1 MTRSADEAPLS
12 GIAVVGMAGR
22 FPGAPDVDT
31 FWANLVAGTASISFF
46 SDAELKAAGVPESVR
61 RRPDYVPAK
70 GVLAGVEQFDA
81 GFFGY
86 SPREAQHLDPQQ
98 RLMLECAW
106 EALEDAGLDAT
117 KLPEWVGV
125 YVGAGDTSY
134 RFHLLRGHVDPLGGS
149 KEPAGFFGNYPDFL
163 ATRLA
168 YKLNLRGPA
177 LGIHTACS
185 TSLVCI
191 NLAASALRGF
201 ECDLA
206 LAGGVSLRLPS
217 SSGYVYEEG
226 GVASRDGHCRP
237 FDASAGGTVASD
249 GVGLVV
255 LKRLDDALRD
265 GDPIHAVIRGWALNN
280 DGAARAGFTAP
291 SVEGQSEVIALAH
304 AAAEVDAR
312 DISYVE
318 AHGTGTPLGDPIEV
332 AALTRAFRANT
343 PDVGFCTLG
352 AVKSNIGHLDAAAG
366 VAGVIKTVQA
376 LRHRVLPPTPHF
388 ERPNPALHLEE
399 SPFVVRTKALP
410 WESPRGPRIAGVSSF
425 GIGGTN
431 AHALLQEAPAP
442 APTAPARPHQ
452 LLLLSARSPNALE
465 AMASRL
471 AAHLR
476 RNSTLALADVAYTSH
491 VGRSR
496 FAYRRALVCR
506 DLDEAVRLL
515 ETPEPRPAEP
525 VSHEGGQPPLVMM
538 FPGQG
543 TPVVDTARALH
554 DSEPRFREE
563 VERCARLLRVPLEL
577 DVRDVLFPAPGR
589 EDEARRLA
597 SQTRVAQP
605 ALFTLEYALAQTWR
619 GWGLEPAALIGHSL
633 GELVAACVAGVFSL
647 EDALRLVVAR
657 GRLMQECA
665 PGAMLAVPL
674 PESELT
680 PLLGPSLCLAAE
692 NGPRACVVSGP
703 DEAVRVL
710 AATLETRGV
719 ATRRLDTSHAFHSPS
734 MDGCL
739 GPLTTL
745 LRRMPL
751 NAPRI
756 PCLSGVTGQWLTPEE
771 ATDPSWWARQLREPV
786 RFSRA
791 LGTLWSLKNPVL
803 LEVGP
808 GATLTSLARRH
819 PERPA
824 STREVE
830 SLPTRPSSR
839 PSCLEDAMGEL
850 WRAGLELD
858 WNALHAGR
866 RQRVRLPP
874 YPFERQRYWIEP
886 EVPIAAPPLASASE
900 APASEAPTSEAPTS
914 EARRPLE
921 EWIHQPSWEPAALEN
936 SVSAPPE
943 GPVLVFGDALGL
955 AERVLARWIPP
966 GSSPRITRV
975 EAGTDFSRLG
985 EDSFRIRPAHEED
998 WNALVQAL
1006 RDSGRLP
1013 RHILHAWTVTPA
1025 PGSQV
1030 RLAPGLLDQGFL
1042 GLLQFARA
1050 LGTHAPETSVR
1061 LEVLSSFMQ
1070 AVTPEAPVEPLKAT
1084 LLGACT
1090 VLPLEYPQWTC
1101 RSLDVRADG
1110 TWSEDLVRALATE
1123 LGTAPDEASAMVAWH
1138 EGKRWVRRFT
1148 RQAPG
1153 ASAPEPPLRER
1164 GVYLVAG
1171 GLGGIGLVLARTLAR
1186 RARARL
1192 ALLTR
1197 SAFPPRE
1204 EWAKWMEGAAEDAVP
1219 SWRDE
1224 ADPSERRRVQHRI
1237 RCGRELE
1244 RLGAEVEVYVVDVA
1258 DASAMRAVVGQVR
1271 ARFGAIHG
1279 ALHAAATFDDGVIP
1293 LRSREQSER
1302 ALRTKVL
1309 GSVVLH
1315 DVLAGE
1321 PLDWFVLCSSLAA
1334 VMGSF
1339 GQADYC
1345 AANAFQDAY
1354 AHALRIGGLAGA
1366 KALDWG
1372 TWRDTGAA
1380 MRLVARTRGA
1390 SREPAPSPLEH
1401 VLFDSEWHGPS
1412 GERAFGLTL
1421 RGSADWFVAEH
1432 RLGGVPTLPG
1442 VAYLE
1447 LARAACAQVTGT
1459 QTVEVSEL
1467 WFLVPLAVPSSESR
1481 HVRVVLQPRGEGF
1494 ELHVESR
1501 APDARA
1507 WREHARGH
1515 VRAIPPVVEQ
1525 VQPELLRAACD
1536 QEEPVP
1542 GAPLEQGPVDAGPR
1556 WHGLLQWVRRGPRQK
1571 LARLDLPEAFHG
1583 DLARFQL
1590 HPALMDIATSYA
1602 IPGGTPWLAFGYERV
1617 RIQGPLPARVLSH
1630 VSLPEDTGAEAREL
1644 RLQVRLLDL
1653 EGGERVRIDGYLLRP
1668 YDKPAASPAPA
1679 RDNVELTLG
1688 TPGLLESL
1696 GTRACAR
1703 PAPGPGQVEI
1713 SVAATGINFLDVLGA
1728 LGMLP
1733 ALEAEEQVL
1742 GRECSGR
1749 ISAVGEGVTGLSVGD
1764 EVLAMAAGSFRAH
1777 VLVDASQVVLKPSTL
1792 SLSEGSAQLV
1802 PFATA
1807 YYSLFPVGRL
1817 RRGERVLIHAAAGG
1831 LGLAAV
1837 QLAQR
1842 AGAEIFATA
1851 GSEAKRE
1858 HLRSLGV
1865 AHVLDSRDA
1874 SFAREIRER
1883 THGRGVD
1890 VVLNSLA
1897 GELLL
1902 AGLSVLA
1909 PHGRFLELGK
1919 RDLHADLRVGLRALS
1934 RGQTFAAIDF
1944 GPHHPDFRAVLEE
1957 VTARLARGE
1966 LQPLPTRLFPAER
1979 AAEAFQYMAR
1989 ARHIGRIAVSMD
2001 GVALAPAALPSS
2013 EEAPRPPWEDPQL
2026 AEGIS
2031 SEEGAEIFLRALAS
2045 PGARLL
2051 ISPQDFG
2058 AWLRG
2063 QSGER
2068 GVREKERLVTAGASS
2083 PSSPVPPSSLE
2094 QVIIHVWKKHL
2105 GVERVL
2111 PTDSFFQLGG
2121 DSLLGIQVVA
2131 DLRKQLNLELP
2142 VSTLFSHPTLSAL
2155 AEALRARQA
2164 PKVDAPSVVSPASSV
2179 PALVPEPSARFE
2191 PFPLTDVQEAYWVG
2205 RRSAF
2210 ELGGVAAHGYFEI
2223 ESPGLDV
2230 ERFIHCWR
2238 QLIERHDM
2246 LRMIVLPDGRQQV
2259 LARVPEYQPEVI
2271 DLRGLP
2277 PQEAEARRLALRERM
2292 AHQVLD
2298 SERWPLFEIVLC
2310 LDSGGPRIHMSMDA
2324 LVLDAWSSAVLRRD
2338 FSRLYHSP
2346 EQPLEPLALTFRDY
2360 VLAERKQREGAAHE
2374 RARAYWWARLDSLP
2388 PPPELPLVR
2397 EPSTLVNARFTHR
2410 EAQLAPA
2417 LWTRLQAH
2425 ARAHG
2430 LTPSAACMA
2439 AFSEVLARWS
2449 RSPRFTLNLTLFQR
2463 LPLHAQVD
2471 ELVGDFTSLVLLE
2484 VDAHCAPSFAERAT
2498 RLQAQ
2503 LWRDLEHSGISAVQ
2517 LIRELVRTGRRA
2529 PGAIVPVVFTSVLS
2543 LDARGPSGS
2552 LSFFEGELVYSAS
2565 QTPQVWLDH
2574 GVHEDAGALVLSWDA
2589 VDALFPPGMVDDMF
2603 SAYQRLLEGLATE
2616 EAWTSALPELLPLT
2630 QRELLARYNDTR
2642 AALPPG
2648 RLEEGFLAQARRTPE
2663 RPALLAAD
2671 RTLSY
2676 GELAR
2681 HAGTLAARLVERE
2694 VQPRELVAI
2703 AMRKGWE
2710 QAAAVL
2716 GVLQAGAAYLPVDPE
2731 QPSSRLHQILEE
2743 GRVRV
2748 VLTQSALEARV
2759 SWPSGVQVL
2768 EVDRVAP
2775 TDETV
2780 PPRGSPEE
2788 LAYVIYTSGSTGR
2801 PKGVA
2806 IEHRAALNTVVDIN
2820 TRFGFGPEDRILG
2833 LSALTFDLSVQDILG
2848 PLRLGGALV
2857 LPFAEQEKD
2866 PAHWWERL
2874 VSGLVTVWNSTPAL
2888 MGLLVEYAEGRG
2900 LALPP
2905 ALRLVLLSGDW
2916 IPVDLPGRI
2925 RALGAH
2931 VQVVSLGGATE
2942 ASIWSIFH
2950 PIGEVSP
2957 SWKSIPYG
2965 TPLANQRFHV
2975 LDARLMPRPVGVP
2988 GELYIGGVGLAR
3000 EYWAAPTLTSERF
3013 IHHPV
3018 TGERLYRTGDHG
3030 RMLPEGVIEFLGRED
3045 SQVKVQGF
3053 RVELGE
3059 IESALAQ
3066 HPALSASV
3074 VAARGQP
3081 RGERRLVA
3089 YVVPRPGHGP
3099 SVGELRRFLAERL
3112 PAYMVPSTFV
3122 TLESLPRSRNGK
3134 IARDQLPEP
3143 REQTA
3148 TPTAPAPST
3157 RQDALS
3163 QRMTALVMEALR
3175 LERLEPDDNLLDLGA
3190 DSVALI
3196 RLINRLDTELR
3207 FRPRLAEL
3215 YSHASV
3221 KGLLALHGR
3230 MAGETPRAPVR
3241 SEAPRAAP
3249 RLVEDRE
3256 AFKAS
3261 RPGLRRFP
3269 ENTAAVAL
3277 DAGTSTPPRRRSIRA
3292 YGLEPVKREQ
3302 LGRLLA
3308 PLRELREGDAMRYL
3322 YGSAGGLY
3330 PVQTYLHVK
3339 PGRVEGLVAGT
3350 WYHDPSTH
3358 RLVPLSMGAE
3368 LDRRIHDA
3376 YQNRPTFDAAAF
3388 SIFLVG
3394 RMSAIEPIY
3403 AEHSLHFATLEAGL
3417 MTQWMELEAATHGL
3431 GLCQIGELDFAPVR
3445 PLLHLDEDH
3454 VLLHSLVGG
3463 GLPPQRTQGEA
3474 PTQGPGAPSRQVA
3487 DLLRQVK
3494 ALSPEAAR
3502 KLLDARRGPSGD
3514 RDE

>member
-1 MTRSADEAPLS
+1 MTRSADESPLS

-22 FPGAPDVDT
+22 FPGAPDVDS
-31 FWANLVAGTASISFF
+31 FWANLVAGTESISFF
-46 SDAELKAAGVPESVR
+46 SDAELAAAGVPESVR
-61 RRPDYVPAK
+61 RRPGYVPAK
-70 GVLAGVEQFDA
+70 GVLAGVDQFDA

-106 EALEDAGLDAT
+106 EALEDAGLDVA

-134 RFHLLRGHVDPLGGS
+134 RFHLLRGHADPLGGS

-217 SSGYVYEEG
+217 NSGYVHEEG

-249 GVGLVV
+249 GVALVV

-280 DGAARAGFTAP
+280 DGAARAGFSAP
-291 SVEGQSEVIALAH
+291 SIEGQSEVIALAH
-304 AAAEVDAR
+304 AAAGVDAR

-332 AALTRAFRANT
+332 AALTRAFRAHT

-376 LRHRVLPPTPHF
+376 LRHRVLPPTLHF

-399 SPFVVRTKALP
+399 SPFVVHTRVLP

-442 APTAPARPHQ
+442 EPTAPARPHQ
-452 LLLLSARSPNALE
+452 VLLLSARSPSALE
-465 AMASRL
+465 TMASRL

-476 RNSTLALADVAYTSH
+476 RHPTLSLADVAYTSQ

-496 FAYRRALVCR
+496 FAWRRALVCR
-506 DLDEAVRLL
+506 DLDEAARLL
-515 ETPEPRPAEP
+515 DTPEPRPAEP
-525 VSHEGGQPPLVMM
+525 LSLEGGPPPLVMM

-543 TPVVDTARALH
+543 TSVVGTARALH

-563 VERCARLLRVPLEL
+563 VERCARLLRDSLGL
-577 DVRDVLFPAPGR
+577 DVRDVLFPPPGR
-589 EDEARRLA
+589 EDEARGLA

-605 ALFTLEYALAQTWR
+605 ALFTLEYALVQTWR
-619 GWGLEPAALIGHSL
+619 SWGLEPAALIGHSL

-657 GRLMQECA
+657 GRLMQECP

-680 PLLGPSLCLAAE
+680 ALLGPALCLAAE

-703 DEAVRVL
+703 DEAVRAL
-710 AATLETRGV
+710 AATLDARGV

-751 NAPRI
+751 HAPRI
-756 PCLSGVTGQWLTPEE
+756 PCLSGLTGQWLTAEE
-771 ATDPSWWARQLREPV
+771 ATDASWWARQLREPV

-791 LGTLWSLKNPVL
+791 LDTLWSLKRPVL

-808 GATLTSLARRH
+808 GSTLTSLARRH
-819 PERPA
+819 PGRPA
-824 STREVE
+824 AVREVE

-839 PSCLEDAMGEL
+839 PPCLEDAVGEL

-886 EVPIAAPPLASASE
+886 EVPAALPPPAPVPE
-900 APASEAPTSEAPTS
+900 APAAEAPAP

-921 EWIHQPSWEPAALEN
+921 DWLYQPGWEPAALQAPV
-936 SVSAPPE
+936 SVPPE

-955 AERVLARWIPP
+955 AEQVLARWLPP
-966 GSSPRITRV
+966 GASTRVTRV
-975 EAGTDFSRLG
+975 EAGADFARLG
-985 EDSFRIRPAHEED
+985 EGAFRIRPAHSED
-998 WNALVQAL
+998 WNALVLAL
-1006 RDSGRLP
+1006 RDSERLP
-1013 RHILHAWTVTPA
+1013 RHVLHAWAVTPA
-1025 PGSQV
+1025 PDSRV
-1030 RLAPGLLDQGFL
+1030 RLEPALLDQGFL
-1042 GLLQFARA
+1042 GLLQLARA
-1050 LGTHAPETSVR
+1050 LGTHAPEASVR
-1061 LEVLSSFMQ
+1061 FDILSSFMQ
-1070 AVTPEAPVEPLKAT
+1070 AVTAEVPVEPLKAT

-1101 RSLDVRADG
+1101 RSLDVRFDG
-1110 TWSEDLVRALATE
+1110 AWSEELVRALATE
-1123 LGTAPDEASAMVAWH
+1123 LGTVPDEASTMVAWH

-1148 RQAPG
+1148 RQAPV
-1153 ASAPEPPLRER
+1153 AVPEQPLRER

-1171 GLGGIGLVLARTLAR
+1171 GLGGVGLVLARTLAQ
-1186 RARARL
+1186 RAKARL

-1204 EWAKWMEGAAEDAVP
+1204 EWAEWMAGAEEDAVP

-1224 ADPSERRRVQHRI
+1224 VDPSERRRVQHRI
-1237 RCGRELE
+1237 RCVRELE
-1244 RLGAEVEVYVVDVA
+1244 RLGAEVEVYGVDVA
-1258 DASAMRAVVGQVR
+1258 DASAMRAVVGQVH
-1271 ARFGAIHG
+1271 ARFGSIHG
-1279 ALHAAATFDDGVIP
+1279 AIHAAATFDDGVIQ
-1293 LRSREQSER
+1293 LRDRAQSER
-1302 ALRTKVL
+1302 ALRTKVH

-1315 DVLAGE
+1315 EVLAEE
-1321 PLDWFVLCSSLAA
+1321 PLDWFILCSSLAA
-1334 VMGSF
+1334 VTGSF

-1354 AHALRIGGLAGA
+1354 AHALRRGGLVGA

-1380 MRLVARTRGA
+1380 MRLVARTQGA
-1390 SREPAPSPLEH
+1390 FREEPASLPFSH
-1401 VLFDSEWHGPS
+1401 VLFDSERTSPS
-1412 GERAFGLTL
+1412 GEHAFGLTL

-1447 LARAACAQVTGT
+1447 LARAACARVTGS
-1459 QTVEVSEL
+1459 QAVEVSEL
-1467 WFLVPLAVPSSESR
+1467 WFLAPLSVPSSESR
-1481 HVRVVLQPRGEGF
+1481 RVRVLLQPQGEGF
-1494 ELHVESR
+1494 ELRVESR

-1507 WREHARGH
+1507 WREHARGR
-1515 VRAIPPVVEQ
+1515 VRAIPSLTEH
-1525 VQPELLRAACD
+1525 VQPELLRSLCD
-1536 QEEPVP
+1536 REEPVP
-1542 GAPLEQGPVDAGPR
+1542 GAPGEQGPVDAGPR
-1556 WHGLLQWVRRGPRQK
+1556 WHGLLRWVRRGPRQM
-1571 LARLDLPEAFHG
+1571 LARLELPERFHG

-1617 RIQGPLPARVLSH
+1617 LIQGPLPAQVLSH
-1630 VSLPEDTGAEAREL
+1630 VSLPEDTGAGAREL

-1668 YDKPAASPAPA
+1668 YEGPAATPAPA

-1703 PAPGPGQVEI
+1703 PPPGPGQVEI
-1713 SVAATGINFLDVLGA
+1713 SVAASGLNFLDVLGA

-1733 ALEAEEQVL
+1733 ALDADEQVL

-1749 ISAVGEGVTGLSVGD
+1749 ISAMGEGVSGLRVGD

-1777 VLVDASQVVLKPSTL
+1777 VLVDASQVVLKPASL
-1792 SLSEGSAQLV
+1792 PLSEGAAQLV

-1837 QLAQR
+1837 QLAQGV
-1842 AGAEIFATA
+1842 GAEIFATA

-1865 AHVLDSRDA
+1865 SHVLDSRDA
-1874 SFAREIRER
+1874 SFAKEIRER

-1957 VTARLARGE
+1957 VTVRLAQGE
-1966 LQPLPTRLFPAER
+1966 LQPLPTRLFPVAR

-1989 ARHIGRIAVSMD
+1989 ARHIGRVAVSMD
-2001 GVALAPAALPSS
+2001 GVAQVPAAPLASG
-2013 EEAPRPPWEDPQL
+2013 EAPRPPWEDPQL
-2026 AEGIS
+2026 AGGIS
-2031 SEEGAEIFLRALAS
+2031 SEEGADIFLRALAA
-2045 PGARLL
+2045 PGSRLV

-2058 AWLRG
+2058 ARVRG
-2063 QSGER
+2063 SSGQR
-2068 GVREKERLVTAGASS
+2068 GVREKERLVTAGAAS
-2083 PSSPVPPSSLE
+2083 PSTQGPVSSLE
-2094 QVIIHVWKKHL
+2094 EAIIQVWKKHL

-2131 DLRKQLNLELP
+2131 DLRKQLGLELP

-2155 AEALRARQA
+2155 TEALRARQA
-2164 PKVDAPSVVSPASSV
+2164 PKVDAPTVASPPPSVS
-2179 PALVPEPSARFE
+2179 ALVPEPSARFE

-2223 ESPGLDV
+2223 ESPTLDV

-2259 LARVPEYQPEVI
+2259 LERVPEYQPEVL

-2277 PQEAEARRLALRERM
+2277 PREAEARRLALRERM

-2298 SERWPLFEIVLC
+2298 SERWPLFEIALC
-2310 LDSGGPRIHMSMDA
+2310 LDSRGPRIHMSMDA

-2346 EQPLEPLALTFRDY
+2346 EQPLEPLEITFRDY

-2374 RARAYWWARLDSLP
+2374 RSRAYWWARLDSLP

-2397 EPSTLVNARFTHR
+2397 EPSTLENARFTHR
-2410 EAQLAPA
+2410 ETRLAPA

-2463 LPLHAQVD
+2463 LPLHPQVD

-2484 VDAHCAPSFAERAT
+2484 VDAHRAPTFAERAT
-2498 RLQAQ
+2498 HLQAQ
-2503 LWRDLEHSGISAVQ
+2503 LWRDLEHSGVGAVQ

-2589 VDALFPPGMVDDMF
+2589 VDALFPPGMVEDMF

-2616 EAWTSALPELLPLT
+2616 EAWTGALPELLPPS
-2630 QRELLARYNDTR
+2630 QRELLAHYNATE
-2642 AALPPG
+2642 APLPPG

-2663 RPALLAAD
+2663 RPALLTEG

-2681 HAGTLAARLVERE
+2681 HAATLAARLVELE
-2694 VQPRELVAI
+2694 VRPREFVAI

-2710 QAAAVL
+2710 QAVAVL
-2716 GVLQAGAAYLPVDPE
+2716 GVLQAGAVYLPVDPE
-2731 QPSSRLHQILEE
+2731 QPSSRLHQLLEE

-2748 VLTQSALEARV
+2748 VLTQSVLEPRV
-2759 SWPSGVQVL
+2759 SWPPGVRVL
-2768 EVDRVAP
+2768 AVDALAP
-2775 TDETV
+2775 TDAAP
-2780 PPRGSPEE
+2780 PPRGTPED

-2806 IEHRAALNTVVDIN
+2806 IEHRAALNTLVDIN

-2833 LSALTFDLSVQDILG
+2833 VSALTFDLSVQDILG
-2848 PLRLGGALV
+2848 PLRVGGALV
-2857 LPFAEQEKD
+2857 LPSAEQEKD

-2874 VSGLVTVWNSTPAL
+2874 VSGRVTVWNSTPAL

-2905 ALRLVLLSGDW
+2905 ALRLVMLSGDW
-2916 IPVDLPGRI
+2916 IPLDLPGCI

-2931 VQVVSLGGATE
+2931 VQMVSLGGATE
-2942 ASIWSIFH
+2942 ASIWSIAH

-2957 SWKSIPYG
+2957 DWKSIPYG

-2975 LDARLMPRPVGVP
+2975 LDGRLQPRPVGVP

-3000 EYWAAPTLTSERF
+3000 EYWADPTITAERF
-3013 IHHPV
+3013 LTHPV

-3059 IESALAQ
+3059 IESALAR
-3066 HPALSASV
+3066 HPELSASV
-3074 VAARGQP
+3074 VVARGEP
-3081 RGERRLVA
+3081 RGERRLVG
-3089 YVVPRPGHGP
+3089 YVVPRPGQAPTG
-3099 SVGELRRFLAERL
+3099 GELRRFLAERL

-3122 TLESLPRSRNGK
+3122 TLDSLPRSRNGK

-3143 REQTA
+3143 REQA
-3148 TPTAPAPST
+3148 APPAAVAAPSS
-3157 RQDALS
+3157 QDALT
-3163 QRMTALVMEALR
+3163 RRLTALVQEVLR
-3175 LERLEPDDNLLDLGA
+3175 LERLTPNDNLLDLGA

-3196 RLINRLDTELR
+3196 RLINRLDTELG
-3207 FRPRLAEL
+3207 FRPRLADI
-3215 YSHASV
+3215 YAHASV
-3221 KGLLALHGR
+3221 EGLLALYGR
-3230 MAGETPRAPVR
+3230 VAGEKPKAPVQGG
-3241 SEAPRAAP
+3241 APRAAV

-3269 ENTAAVAL
+3269 EGTAAVAL
-3277 DAGTSTPPRRRSIRA
+3277 DVGTAPPPRRRSVRVF
-3292 YGLEPVKREQ
+3292 GLEPVTREQ
-3302 LGRLLA
+3302 MGRLLA
-3308 PLRELREGDAMRYL
+3308 PLRELSVEDTTRYL
-3322 YGSAGGLY
+3322 YASAGGLY

-3339 PGRVEGLVAGT
+3339 PGRVVGLAAGT

-3358 RLVPLSMGAE
+3358 QLVPLSAGAE

-3376 YQNRPTFDAAAF
+3376 HQNRAIFDSAAF
-3388 SIFLVG
+3388 SLFLVG
-3394 RMSAIEPIY
+3394 RMGAIEPLY

-3417 MTQWMELEAATHGL
+3417 MTQLLDLDAASHGL
-3431 GLCQIGELDFAPVR
+3431 GLCHIGELDFAPVR
-3445 PLLHLDEDH
+3445 ALLRLDEDH

-3463 GLPPQRTQGEA
+3463 GLPSHRAPGEA
-3474 PTQGPGAPSRQVA
+3474 PAPGPGAPSRQVEE
-3487 DLLRQVK
+3487 LLRQVK

-3502 KLLDARRGPSGD
+3502 KLLAARRGPSGE
-3514 RDE
+3514 RNE

>member
-1 MTRSADEAPLS
+1 MTRSADEAFLS

-22 FPGAPDVDT
+22 FPGAADVDS
-31 FWANLVAGTASISFF
+31 FWANLVAGKESISFF
-46 SDAELKAAGVPESVR
+46 SDAELAAAGVPESLR
-61 RRPDYVPAK
+61 RRSDYVPAK
-70 GVLAGVEQFDA
+70 GVLSGVEQFDA

-134 RFHLLRGHVDPLGGS
+134 RFHLLRGHADPLGGS

-191 NLAASALRGF
+191 NMAASALRGF

-206 LAGGVSLRLPS
+206 LAGGVSLRLPPH
-217 SSGYVYEEG
+217 SGYVYEEG

-255 LKRLDDALRD
+255 LKRLEDALRD
-265 GDPIHAVIRGWALNN
+265 GDPIHAVLRGWALNN

-291 SVEGQSEVIALAH
+291 SVEGQSEVITMAH
-304 AAAEVDAR
+304 AAAQVDPR

-332 AALTRAFRANT
+332 AALTRAFRAQT
-343 PDVGFCTLG
+343 EDVGFCTLG

-376 LRHRVLPPTPHF
+376 MRHRVLPPTPHF
-388 ERPNPALHLEE
+388 ERPNPALHLEQ
-399 SPFVVRTKALP
+399 SPFVVRTKALA
-410 WESPRGPRIAGVSSF
+410 WDSPRGPRIAGVSSF

-431 AHALLQEAPAP
+431 AHALLQEAPEP
-442 APTAPARPHQ
+442 EPTAPARPRQ
-452 LLLLSARSPNALE
+452 VLLLSARSPTALE
-465 AMASRL
+465 SMASRL
-471 AAHLR
+471 AVHLR
-476 RNSTLALADVAYTSH
+476 QHPSLPLADVAYTTQ
-491 VGRSR
+491 VGRGR
-496 FAYRRALVCR
+496 FAYRRAVVCQ
-506 DLDEAVRLL
+506 DVDEAVRLL
-515 ETPEPRPAEP
+515 ETPTSAPVEP
-525 VSHEGGQPPLVMM
+525 VSLEGGAPPLVMM

-543 TPVVDTARALH
+543 TPVVNVARALH

-563 VERCARLLRVPLEL
+563 VEHCARLLRASLDL

-589 EDEARRLA
+589 EEEARRLA

-605 ALFTLEYALAQTWR
+605 ALFVLEYALYQTWR
-619 GWGLEPAALIGHSL
+619 SWGLEPAALIGHSL

-657 GRLMQECA
+657 GQLMQACP

-680 PLLGPSLCLAAE
+680 ALLGPALCIAAE

-703 DEAVRVL
+703 EEAVRAL
-710 AATLETRGV
+710 AASLETRGV
-719 ATRRLDTSHAFHSPS
+719 ASRRLDTSHAFHSPS
-734 MDGCL
+734 MEGCL
-739 GPLTTL
+739 GPLTAL
-745 LRRMPL
+745 LRRMTL

-756 PCLSGVTGQWLTPEE
+756 PCLSGVTGQWLSASE

-791 LGTLWSLKNPVL
+791 LSTLWSLKRPVL

-824 STREVE
+824 ATREVE
-830 SLPTRPSSR
+830 GLSLRPDSR
-839 PSCLEDAMGEL
+839 PVCLEEALGEL

-858 WNALHAGR
+858 WKALHAGR

-886 EVPIAAPPLASASE
+886 EVAAAPAPVEPPATSHALPE
-900 APASEAPTSEAPTS
+900 A
-914 EARRPLE
+914 ARRPLE
-921 EWIHQPSWEPAALEN
+921 DWLYQPGWVPAVLGNA
-936 SVSAPPE
+936 VSRPPE
-943 GPVLVFGDALGL
+943 GPVLVFRDELGL
-955 AERVLARWIPP
+955 AERVLARWTVTGTP
-966 GSSPRITRV
+966 PRIIRV
-975 EAGTDFSRLG
+975 EAGADFARPG
-985 EDSFRIRPAHEED
+985 EDTFRIRPSHEED
-998 WNALVQAL
+998 WSALVQAL

-1013 RHILHAWTVTPA
+1013 RHILHAWAVTATPEPRGPGA
-1025 PGSQV
+1025 PEQLERGY
-1030 RLAPGLLDQGFL
+1030 L
-1042 GLLQFARA
+1042 GLLQLARA
-1050 LGTHAPETSVR
+1050 LGTHAPEAPVR
-1061 LEVLSSFMQ
+1061 LEVLSTFMQ
-1070 AVTPEAPVEPLKAT
+1070 AVTPETLVEPLKAT

-1101 RSLDVRADG
+1101 RSLDVRFDG
-1110 TWSEDLVRALATE
+1110 TWSEALVGALATE
-1123 LGTAPDEASAMVAWH
+1123 MGTAPDEPSTMVAW
-1138 EGKRWVRRFT
+1138 EQGQRWVRRFT
-1148 RQAPG
+1148 RQAPE
-1153 ASAPEPPLRER
+1153 ASASPPPLRER
-1164 GVYLVAG
+1164 GVYLVVG
-1171 GLGGIGLVLARTLAR
+1171 GLGGIGRVLARTLAQR
-1186 RARARL
+1186 SRARL

-1197 SAFPPRE
+1197 SALPPRE
-1204 EWAKWMEGAAEDAVP
+1204 EWAKWMEGASEDAPP

-1224 ADPSERRRVQHRI
+1224 ADPSERRRVQYRI
-1237 RCGRELE
+1237 RCVRELE
-1244 RLGAEVEVYVVDVA
+1244 RLGAEVEVYAADVA
-1258 DASAMRAVVGQVR
+1258 DASAMRAVVEQVH
-1271 ARFGAIHG
+1271 ARFGPIHG
-1279 ALHAAATFDDGVIP
+1279 AVHAAATFDDGVIQ
-1293 LRSREQSER
+1293 LRGREQSER
-1302 ALRTKVL
+1302 ALRTKVR

-1315 DVLAGE
+1315 EVLARE

-1354 AHALRIGGLAGA
+1354 AHALRRGGLAGA

-1380 MRLVARTRGA
+1380 MRLVARTHQN
-1390 SREPAPSPLEH
+1390 SREPTPRPLGH
-1401 VLFDSEWHGPS
+1401 VLFDSESQGLS

-1421 RGSADWFVAEH
+1421 QGSADWVVAEH

-1447 LARAACAQVTGT
+1447 LARAACALVTGT
-1459 QTVEVSEL
+1459 QAVEVSEL
-1467 WFLVPLAVPSSESR
+1467 WFLAPLTVPAQESR
-1481 HVRVVLQPRGEGF
+1481 RVRVVLQPDGEGF
-1494 ELHVESR
+1494 ALRVESR
-1501 APDARA
+1501 APDAGA

-1515 VRAIPPVVEQ
+1515 VRAIPSLTEH
-1525 VQPELLRAACD
+1525 VQPELLRAACER
-1536 QEEPVP
+1536 EEPPP
-1542 GAPLEQGPVDAGPR
+1542 GAETEQGPIDAGPR
-1556 WHGLLQWVRRGPRQK
+1556 WRGLLRWVRRGPRQT
-1571 LARLDLPEAFHG
+1571 LARLELPESFQG
-1583 DLARFQL
+1583 DLERFQL

-1630 VSLPEDTGAEAREL
+1630 VSLPEDTGPGAREL

-1653 EGGERVRIDGYLLRP
+1653 DGGERVRIDGYLLRP
-1668 YDKPAASPAPA
+1668 YERPAAAAAVA
-1679 RDNVELTLG
+1679 RENVELTLG

-1703 PAPGPGQVEI
+1703 PAPGPGQVELA
-1713 SVAATGINFLDVLGA
+1713 VTATGLNFLDVLGA

-1733 ALEAEEQVL
+1733 ALEAGEQVL

-1749 ISAVGEGVTGLSVGD
+1749 ISAVGEGVTGLRVGD
-1764 EVLAMAAGSFRAH
+1764 EVLAMAAGSFRSH
-1777 VLVDASQVVLKPSTL
+1777 VLADAFQVVLKPSNL
-1792 SLSEGSAQLV
+1792 ELSEGAAQLV
-1802 PFATA
+1802 PFVTA
-1807 YYSLFPVGRL
+1807 YYALFPVGRL

-1837 QLAQR
+1837 QLALR
-1842 AGAEIFATA
+1842 TGAEIFATA
-1851 GSEAKRE
+1851 GSESRRE

-1865 AHVLDSRDA
+1865 KHVFSSRDA

-1883 THGRGVD
+1883 TGGRGVD

-1897 GELLL
+1897 GELLRQS
-1902 AGLSVLA
+1902 LSLLS

-1919 RDLHADLRVGLRALS
+1919 RDLYSDLQVGLRSLA

-1944 GPHHPDFRAVLEE
+1944 GYHHPDFREVLEE
-1957 VTARLARGE
+1957 VTALLSRGE
-1966 LQPLPTRLFPAER
+1966 LQPLPTRLYPVER
-1979 AAEAFQYMAR
+1979 AAEAFQAMAR
-1989 ARHIGRIAVSMD
+1989 SRHIGRIAVSME
-2001 GVALAPAALPSS
+2001 GVERVPTATVSTEPPAP
-2013 EEAPRPPWEDPQL
+2013 PPWEDPQL
-2026 AEGIS
+2026 AGGIS
-2031 SEEGAEIFLRALAS
+2031 SDEGAEVFLRALVS
-2045 PGARLL
+2045 PDARLA
-2051 ISPQDFG
+2051 ISPQDLG
-2058 AWLRG
+2058 EWLRG
-2063 QSGER
+2063 LSGER
-2068 GVREKERLVTAGASS
+2068 GVREKERLVTADAATPAPPVPASS
-2083 PSSPVPPSSLE
+2083 VE
-2094 QVIIHVWKKHL
+2094 ETIVRVWKKHL
-2105 GVERVL
+2105 GVEQVR
-2111 PTDSFFQLGG
+2111 PSDNFFQLGG

-2131 DLRKQLNLELP
+2131 DLRKQLGLELP
-2142 VSTLFSHPTLSAL
+2142 VSTLFAHPTLSAL

-2164 PKVDAPSVVSPASSV
+2164 PKVDAQTVAPPVPSV

-2205 RRSAF
+2205 RRAAF

-2223 ESPGLDV
+2223 ESPSLDV

-2259 LARVPEYQPEVI
+2259 LERVPEYRPEVV

-2277 PQEAEARRLALRERM
+2277 PAEAEARRLALRERM

-2298 SERWPLFEIVLC
+2298 SERWPLFELVLC
-2310 LDSGGPRIHMSMDA
+2310 QDAAGPRIHMSMDA

-2346 EQPLEPLALTFRDY
+2346 EKPLEPLAITFRDY
-2360 VLAERKQREGAAHE
+2360 VLAERKQREGAAHD
-2374 RARAYWWARLDSLP
+2374 RDRAYWWARLDSLP

-2397 EPSTLVNARFTHR
+2397 DPSTLESTRFTHR
-2410 EAQLAPA
+2410 EARLAPEQ
-2417 LWTRLQAH
+2417 WNRLRNH

-2484 VDAHCAPSFAERAT
+2484 VDAHSAPSFAERAS

-2589 VDALFPPGMVDDMF
+2589 VDDLFPPGMVDDMF
-2603 SAYQRLLEGLATE
+2603 LAYQQLLEGLATA
-2616 EAWTSALPELLPLT
+2616 EAWTGSLPELLPPA
-2630 QRELLARYNDTR
+2630 QRELLARYNATQ
-2642 AALPPG
+2642 APLPQG
-2648 RLEEGFLAQARRTPE
+2648 RLEKECLAQALRTPE
-2663 RPALLAAD
+2663 RPALISAE
-2671 RTLSY
+2671 RTLSH

-2681 HAGTLAARLVERE
+2681 ASRTLAARLLERG
-2694 VQPRELVAI
+2694 VRPREFVAI
-2703 AMRKGWE
+2703 AMHKGWE
-2710 QAAAVL
+2710 QAVAVL
-2716 GVLQAGAAYLPVDPE
+2716 GVLQAGAVYLPLDPQ
-2731 QPSSRLHQILEE
+2731 QPTARLHSLLEE

-2748 VLTQSALEARV
+2748 VLTQSPLAERV
-2759 SWPSGVQVL
+2759 AWPPGIQVL
-2768 EVDRVAP
+2768 AVDHLTP
-2775 TDETV
+2775 TDEV
-2780 PPRGSPEE
+2780 PPPTTGTPED

-2820 TRFGFGPEDRILG
+2820 TRFGIGPEDRFLG

-2848 PLRLGGALV
+2848 PLRVGGALV
-2857 LPFAEQEKD
+2857 LPSAEQEKD

-2874 VSGLVTVWNSTPAL
+2874 VSGRVTVWNSTPAL
-2888 MGLLVEYAEGRG
+2888 MGLLVEYAEGQR
-2900 LALPP
+2900 LTLPP
-2905 ALRLVLLSGDW
+2905 ALRLIMLSGDW

-2942 ASIWSIFH
+2942 ASIWSIAY
-2950 PIGEVSP
+2950 PIGEVP
-2957 SWKSIPYG
+2957 PAWKSIPYG
-2965 TPLANQRFHV
+2965 APLANQHFHV
-2975 LDARLMPRPVGVP
+2975 LDARLQPRPVGVP

-3000 EYWAAPTLTSERF
+3000 EYHADPTLTAERF
-3013 IHHPV
+3013 FLHPV

-3030 RMLPEGVIEFLGRED
+3030 RMTAGGFIEFLGRED
-3045 SQVKVQGF
+3045 LQVKVQGF

-3059 IESALAQ
+3059 VESALAQ
-3066 HPALSASV
+3066 HPALSANV
-3074 VAARGQP
+3074 VAARGEP

-3089 YVVPRPGHGP
+3089 YVVARPGQAP
-3099 SVGELRRFLAERL
+3099 TTGELRRFLAERL

-3122 TLESLPRSRNGK
+3122 TLDALPRSRNGK

-3143 REQTA
+3143 REA
-3148 TPTAPAPST
+3148 VAPPSAPTAAASEDVLA
-3157 RQDALS
+3157 R
-3163 QRMTALVMEALR
+3163 RMTALVRDALR
-3175 LERLEPDDNLLDLGA
+3175 LEKLEPRDSLLDLGA

-3215 YSHASV
+3215 YAHPSV
-3221 KGLLALHGR
+3221 EGLLALYAR
-3230 MAGETPRAPVR
+3230 SAGERAKAPVQNT
-3241 SEAPRAAP
+3241 APRSAP

-3269 ENTAAVAL
+3269 EATSSVTL
-3277 DAGTSTPPRRRSIRA
+3277 DRGSTPPPRRRSVRA
-3292 YGLEPVKREQ
+3292 FGLEPIPREQ

-3308 PLRELREGDAMRYL
+3308 PLSELQGEDATRFL
-3322 YGSAGGLY
+3322 YASAGGLY

-3339 PGRVEGLVAGT
+3339 PGRVDGLAAGT

-3358 RLVPLSMGAE
+3358 RLVPLAEGAE

-3376 YQNRPTFDAAAF
+3376 TLNRSIFDAAAF
-3388 SIFLVG
+3388 SLFLVA
-3394 RMSAIEPIY
+3394 RMGAIEPLY
-3403 AEHSLHFATLEAGL
+3403 AEHSRHLATLEAGL
-3417 MTQWMELEAATHGL
+3417 MAQLLDLEADALGL
-3431 GLCQIGELDFAPVR
+3431 GLCHIGEVDFSPVQA
-3445 PLLHLDEDH
+3445 LLHLDEDH

-3463 GLPPQRTQGEA
+3463 RPQAARTAAEA
-3474 PTQGPGAPSRQVA
+3474 PAPAPGGQSRQVM

-3502 KLLDARRGPSGD
+3502 KLLAARRGPAGE

>member
-1 MTRSADEAPLS
+1 MTRSADETPLS

-31 FWANLVAGTASISFF
+31 FWANLVAGTESISFF
-46 SDAELKAAGVPESVR
+46 TDAELRAAGVPESLR
-61 RRPDYVPAK
+61 RRSSYVPAK
-70 GVLAGVEQFDA
+70 GVLTGVEQFDA

-106 EALEDAGLDAT
+106 EALEDAGLDVT

-134 RFHLLRGHVDPLGGS
+134 RFHLMRGHADPLAAS

-217 SSGYVYEEG
+217 NSGYVHEEG

-255 LKRLDDALRD
+255 LKRLEDALRD
-265 GDPIHAVIRGWALNN
+265 GDPIHAVLRGWALNN
-280 DGAARAGFTAP
+280 DGAARAGFAAP

-304 AAAEVDAR
+304 AAAQVDPR

-332 AALTRAFRANT
+332 AALTRAFRAQT

-366 VAGVIKTVQA
+366 VAGFIKTVQA
-376 LRHRVLPPTPHF
+376 LRHRVLPPTLHF
-388 ERPNPALHLEE
+388 ERPNPALHLEQ
-399 SPFVVRTKALP
+399 SPFVLRTQALA
-410 WESPRGPRIAGVSSF
+410 WDSPRGPRIAGVSSF

-442 APTAPARPHQ
+442 EPTAPARPQ
-452 LLLLSARSPNALE
+452 QVLLLSARSPSALE

-476 RNSTLALADVAYTSH
+476 RYPTLPLADVAYTTQA
-491 VGRSR
+491 GRSR
-496 FAYRRALVCR
+496 FTYRQAFVCR
-506 DLDEAVRLL
+506 TLDEAVRRL
-515 ETPEPRPAEP
+515 ETPAAPPVEP
-525 VSHEGGQPPLVMM
+525 VPSEGGSPALVMM

-554 DSEPRFREE
+554 GSEPRFREE
-563 VERCARLLRVPLEL
+563 VERCAQLLRASLEL
-577 DVRDVLFPAPGR
+577 DVREVLFPAPGR
-589 EDEARRLA
+589 EEEARRLA

-605 ALFTLEYALAQTWR
+605 ALFVLEYALVQTWR
-619 GWGLEPAALIGHSL
+619 SWGLEPAALIGHSL

-674 PESELT
+674 PESELMA
-680 PLLGPSLCLAAE
+680 LLGPSLCLAAE

-703 DEAVRVL
+703 DEAVRAL
-710 AATLETRGV
+710 AATLEARGV

-734 MDGCL
+734 MEGCL

-751 NAPRI
+751 QAPRI
-756 PCLSGVTGQWLTPEE
+756 PCLSGVSGQWLTAEQ

-791 LGTLWSLKNPVL
+791 LSTLWSLKRPVL

-808 GATLTSLARRH
+808 GTTLTALARRH

-830 SLPTRPSSR
+830 GLSTRPTSG
-839 PSCLEDAMGEL
+839 PVCLEVAMGAL
-850 WRAGLELD
+850 WKAGLELD

-874 YPFERQRYWIEP
+874 YPFERQRHWIEP
-886 EVPIAAPPLASASE
+886 AQPLPE
-900 APASEAPTSEAPTS
+900 APS

-921 EWIHQPSWEPAALEN
+921 DWLYQPGWEPALPERT
-936 SVSAPPE
+936 VSAPPE

-955 AERVLARWIPP
+955 ADRVLARWVASGPP
-966 GSSPRITRV
+966 PRVTRV
-975 EAGTDFSRLG
+975 EAGADFARLG
-985 EDSFRIRPAHEED
+985 EDAFRIRPTHAED
-998 WNALVQAL
+998 WSALVQAL
-1006 RDSGRLP
+1006 RATQRLP
-1013 RHILHAWTVTPA
+1013 RHILHAWAVTPA
-1025 PGSQV
+1025 PDSRRPV
-1030 RLAPGLLDQGFL
+1030 TMEPLDQGYL
-1042 GLLQFARA
+1042 GLLQLARA

-1070 AVTPEAPVEPLKAT
+1070 AVTPEAIVEPLKAT

-1090 VLPLEYPQWTC
+1090 VIPLEYPQWTC
-1101 RSLDVRADG
+1101 RSLDVRWNG
-1110 TWSEDLVRALATE
+1110 TWGEDLVNALATE
-1123 LGTAPDEASAMVAWH
+1123 VGRAPGESSAMVAWH
-1138 EGKRWVRRFT
+1138 EGQRWVRHFT
-1148 RQAPG
+1148 RQAP
-1153 ASAPEPPLRER
+1153 ALPATEPLLREQ
-1164 GVYLVAG
+1164 GVYLVVG
-1171 GLGGIGLVLARTLAR
+1171 GLGGIGLVLARSLAR
-1186 RARARL
+1186 RGQARL

-1204 EWAKWMEGAAEDAVP
+1204 EWAKWMEGAAQDAPP
-1219 SWRDE
+1219 SWQDE
-1224 ADPSERRRVQHRI
+1224 VDPSERRRVQHRI
-1237 RCGRELE
+1237 RCVRELE
-1244 RLGAEVEVYVVDVA
+1244 RLGAEVEVYVADVA
-1258 DASAMRAVVGQVR
+1258 DVSAMRAVVEQIH

-1279 ALHAAATFDDGVIP
+1279 ALHAAATFDDGVIQ
-1293 LRSREQSER
+1293 LRGREQSER
-1302 ALRTKVL
+1302 ALRTKVQ

-1315 DVLAGE
+1315 EVLARE

-1354 AHALRIGGLAGA
+1354 AHALRRGGLVGA

-1380 MRLVARTRGA
+1380 MRLVARSQQA
-1390 SREPAPSPLEH
+1390 SREPAPLPLEH
-1401 VLFDSEWHGPS
+1401 VLFDSESNGPS
-1412 GERAFGLTL
+1412 GERIFGLTL
-1421 RGSADWFVAEH
+1421 RGSVDWCVAEH

-1447 LARAACAQVTGT
+1447 LARAACARVTGA
-1459 QTVEVSEL
+1459 QAVEVSEL
-1467 WFLVPLAVPSSESR
+1467 WFLAPLSVPASESR
-1481 HVRVVLQPRGEGF
+1481 QVRLVLQTEDKGF
-1494 ELHVESR
+1494 ALRVESR
-1501 APDARA
+1501 APDTRA
-1507 WREHARGH
+1507 WQEHARGH
-1515 VRAIPPVVEQ
+1515 VRAIPSLVER
-1525 VQPELLRAACD
+1525 VQPELLRAVCD
-1536 QEEPVP
+1536 REEPLP
-1542 GAPLEQGPVDAGPR
+1542 GASGEAGPIDAGPR
-1556 WHGLLQWVRRGPRQK
+1556 WHGLLRWVRRGPRQM
-1571 LARLDLPEAFHG
+1571 LARLDLPEPFRG
-1583 DLARFQL
+1583 DLERFQL

-1617 RIQGPLPARVLSH
+1617 RIQGPLPAQVLSH
-1630 VSLPEDTGAEAREL
+1630 VSLPEETGPGAREL

-1653 EGGERVRIDGYLLRP
+1653 EGSERVRIDGYLLRP
-1668 YDKPAASPAPA
+1668 YNKPTAAVAPV
-1679 RDNVELTLG
+1679 RENVELVLG

-1696 GTRACAR
+1696 GTRACSR

-1713 SVAATGINFLDVLGA
+1713 SVAATGLNFLDVLGA
-1728 LGMLP
+1728 LGMMP
-1733 ALEAEEQVL
+1733 ALKAEDQVL

-1749 ISAVGEGVTGLSVGD
+1749 ISAVGVGVSGLGVGD

-1777 VLVDASQVVLKPSTL
+1777 VLVDARQAVLKPSCL
-1792 SLSEGSAQLV
+1792 GLAEGSAQLV

-1807 YYSLFPVGRL
+1807 HYALFPVGRL

-1851 GSEAKRE
+1851 GSDAKRE

-1865 AHVLDSRDA
+1865 THVLGSRDA

-1883 THGRGVD
+1883 TQGRGVD

-1919 RDLHADLRVGLRALS
+1919 RDLHADLRIGLRTLAQ
-1934 RGQTFAAIDF
+1934 GQTFAAIDF
-1944 GPHHPDFRAVLEE
+1944 GPHHPDFRTVLEE
-1957 VTARLARGE
+1957 VTAQLARGE
-1966 LQPLPTRLFPAER
+1966 LRPLPTQLFPAGS
-1979 AAEAFQYMAR
+1979 AAEAFQSMAR
-1989 ARHIGRIAVSMD
+1989 ARHIGRIAVSME
-2001 GVALAPAALPSS
+2001 GVDRVPAASS
-2013 EEAPRPPWEDPQL
+2013 ASEPTPPPPWEDPQL

-2045 PGARLL
+2045 PGSRLV
-2051 ISPQDFG
+2051 ISPQDLG
-2058 AWLRG
+2058 VWLRG
-2063 QSGER
+2063 SSGER
-2068 GVREKERLVTAGASS
+2068 GTREKERLVTAGTAPSASA
-2083 PSSPVPPSSLE
+2083 VPPSASMPASSLE
-2094 QVIIHVWKKHL
+2094 QLIVEVWKKHL
-2105 GVERVL
+2105 GVERVR
-2111 PTDSFFQLGG
+2111 PSDSFFQLGG

-2131 DLRKQLNLELP
+2131 DLRRRSGLELP
-2142 VSTLFSHPTLSAL
+2142 VSTLFTHPTLSAL
-2155 AEALRARQA
+2155 TGALLARQTPEKGNVPEA
-2164 PKVDAPSVVSPASSV
+2164 GPPAPSVPG
-2179 PALVPEPSARFE
+2179 LVADLPARFE

-2205 RRSAF
+2205 RRAAF

-2223 ESPGLDV
+2223 ESPTLDV
-2230 ERFIHCWR
+2230 ERFIHCWQ

-2259 LARVPEYQPEVI
+2259 LQQVPDYRPEVV

-2277 PQEAEARRLALRERM
+2277 PREAEARRLELRERM

-2298 SERWPLFEIVLC
+2298 SERWPLFELVVC
-2310 LDSGGPRIHMSMDA
+2310 LDAAGPRIHMSMDA

-2338 FSRLYHSP
+2338 FSRLYHAP
-2346 EQPLEPLALTFRDY
+2346 GQPLEPLAITFRDY
-2360 VLAERKQREGAAHE
+2360 VLAERAQREGAAHE
-2374 RARAYWWARLDSLP
+2374 RARAYWWGRLDSLP

-2397 EPSTLVNARFTHR
+2397 DPSTLENARFTHR
-2410 EAQLAPA
+2410 ETRLAPA
-2417 LWTRLQAH
+2417 PWSRLQAH

-2439 AFSEVLARWS
+2439 AFCEVLARWS

-2484 VDAHCAPSFAERAT
+2484 VDAHAAPSFAERAS

-2517 LIRELVRTGRRA
+2517 LMRELVRTGRRS
-2529 PGAIVPVVFTSVLS
+2529 PGAIMPVVFTSVLS

-2574 GVHEDAGALVLSWDA
+2574 GVHEDTGSLVLSWDA

-2603 SAYQRLLEGLATE
+2603 LAYQQLLEGLATE
-2616 EAWTSALPELLPLT
+2616 QAWTGPLPELLPSA
-2630 QRELLARYNDTR
+2630 QRELLARYNTTQ
-2642 AALPPG
+2642 APLPTG
-2648 RLEEGFLAQARRTPE
+2648 RLEEGVLAQARRTPG
-2663 RPALLAAD
+2663 RPALITAD

-2681 HAGTLAARLVERE
+2681 LSRTLAARLRERE
-2694 VQPRELVAI
+2694 VQPQEFVAI
-2703 AMRKGWE
+2703 ALRKGWE
-2710 QAAAVL
+2710 QAVAVL
-2716 GVLQAGAAYLPVDPE
+2716 GVLQAGAVYLPLDPE
-2731 QPSSRLHQILEE
+2731 QPTARLHQLLEE

-2748 VLTQSALEARV
+2748 VLTQAALAERM
-2759 SWPSGVQVL
+2759 SWPPGVQVL
-2768 EVDRVAP
+2768 AVDRLAP
-2775 TDETV
+2775 TDEE
-2780 PPRGSPEE
+2780 PPAARGTPED

-2806 IEHRAALNTVVDIN
+2806 IEHRAALNTLADIN
-2820 TRFGFGPEDRILG
+2820 TRFGIGPEDRFLG

-2848 PLRLGGALV
+2848 PLRVGGALV
-2857 LPFAEQEKD
+2857 LPSAEQEKD

-2874 VSGLVTVWNSTPAL
+2874 VSGRVTVWNSTPAL

-2900 LALPP
+2900 LTLPP
-2905 ALRLVLLSGDW
+2905 ALRLVMLSGDW
-2916 IPVDLPGRI
+2916 IPVDLPGRL
-2925 RALGAH
+2925 RKLGAH
-2931 VQVVSLGGATE
+2931 VHVVSLGGATE
-2942 ASIWSIFH
+2942 ASIWSIAY

-2957 SWKSIPYG
+2957 AWKSIPYG

-2975 LDARLMPRPVGVP
+2975 LDGRLQPRPVGVP

-3000 EYWAAPTLTSERF
+3000 EYWADPVLTAERF
-3013 IHHPV
+3013 FAHPI

-3074 VAARGQP
+3074 VAARGAP

-3089 YVVPRPGHGP
+3089 YVVARAGQAPGA
-3099 SVGELRRFLAERL
+3099 GELRRFLAERL

-3143 REQTA
+3143 REVEA
-3148 TPTAPAPST
+3148 PPRAPAPPAA
-3157 RQDALS
+3157 QDALAR
-3163 QRMTALVMEALR
+3163 RMTALVQEALR
-3175 LERLEPDDNLLDLGA
+3175 LEHLEPSDSLLDLGA

-3215 YSHASV
+3215 YAHASV
-3221 KGLLALHGR
+3221 EGLLALYGR
-3230 MAGETPRAPVR
+3230 TGGELAKAPPPGATPRA
-3241 SEAPRAAP
+3241 AK
-3249 RLVEDRE
+3249 RLIEDRE

-3269 ENTAAVAL
+3269 EGTAAVDL
-3277 DAGTSTPPRRRSIRA
+3277 DMGTFAPPRRRSSRTF
-3292 YGLEPVKREQ
+3292 GLEPIPREK

-3308 PLRELREGDAMRYL
+3308 PLRQLQGEEPPRHL

-3339 PGRVEGLVAGT
+3339 PGRVDGLGAGT

-3358 RLVPLSMGAE
+3358 RLVPLTAGTE

-3376 YQNRPTFDAAAF
+3376 HLNRAIFDSAAF
-3388 SIFLVG
+3388 SLFLVG
-3394 RMSAIEPIY
+3394 RMDAIEPLY
-3403 AEHSLHFATLEAGL
+3403 AEHSLHLATLEAGL
-3417 MTQWMELEAATHGL
+3417 MAQLLDLEADALGL
-3431 GLCQIGELDFAPVR
+3431 GLCHIGEVDFAPVR
-3445 PLLHLDEDH
+3445 ALLLLDEDP

-3463 GLPPQRTQGEA
+3463 GLPVPGPAIEA
-3474 PTQGPGAPSRQVA
+3474 PAPGAGAASRQVA

-3502 KLLDARRGPSGD
+3502 KLLAARRGPPGE